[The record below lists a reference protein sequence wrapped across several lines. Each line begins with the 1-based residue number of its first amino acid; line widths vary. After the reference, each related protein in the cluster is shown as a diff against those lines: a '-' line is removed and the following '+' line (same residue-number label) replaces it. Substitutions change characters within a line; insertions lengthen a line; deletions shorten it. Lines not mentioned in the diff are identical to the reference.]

1 MSYSMPIAGAV
12 AVAEP
17 LVSYAT
23 PITGVAVMRVGAVAK
38 TVTNSEDCMRNREL
52 PELTTR
58 GWVASEDSVAAK
70 FRAVCAAPAVR
81 ATKVTSPCETVL
93 VAVATVT
100 PSTKAGIKGQAS
112 RALTVR
118 ARGGRSC
125 CG

>member
-1 MSYSMPIAGAV
+1 
-12 AVAEP
+12 
-17 LVSYAT
+17 VSHAT
-23 PITGVAVMRVGAVAK
+23 PITGVAVTGVGAVAK
-38 TVTNSEDCMRNREL
+38 TVTISEDCMRDREL
-52 PELTTR
+52 PELTAR
-58 GWVASEDSVAAK
+58 GWVASEDSVAVK

-81 ATKVTSPCETVL
+81 ATKVTSPCETML

-100 PSTKAGIKGQAS
+100 PSTKAGIKGQVS